1 MRSRARARRYM
12 APMTRTSLSLALI
25 APLAPL
31 ALIALLTAC
40 SGSADDSAP
49 APTFDA
55 NPPTEIGGDREAAVV
70 LPANYA
76 VDAEYPL
83 VILVHGYGVNAD
95 IQEVIFGLGQ
105 RVDDLGFILVKPE
118 GTVDSTGSQFWNATE
133 ECCDFGNTGVDDVA
147 YLSSLIDEARTLYPV
162 STVAFVGHSN
172 GGFMSYRLAC
182 EVPEKIDRIA
192 VLAGAVYK
200 DEADCAGTEPVS
212 VLHVHGTA
220 DATIAYDSD
229 PAHAGAVESIERWAT
244 KAGCAE
250 PPTALGTRDYLSGND
265 GEETTVSHWDGCA
278 TGTDIELWTAEGG
291 DHFMIDVTD
300 PWRDDLAG
308 WATR

>member
-1 MRSRARARRYM
+1 M

-147 YLSSLIDEARTLYPV
+147 YLSGLIDEARTLYPI

-172 GGFMSYRLAC
+172 GGFMSYRMAC

-200 DEADCAGTEPVS
+200 DEADCVGTQPVS
-212 VLHVHGTA
+212 VLHVHGTL
-220 DATIAYDSD
+220 DDSVAYESD
-229 PAHAGAVESIERWAT
+229 PGHAGAEESVERWAT
-244 KAGCAE
+244 KAGCTE
-250 PPTALGTRDYLSGND
+250 PPTVLGTRDYMSRVD
-265 GEETTVSHWDGCA
+265 GEETTVSQWEGCA
-278 TGTDIELWTAEGG
+278 SGTDIQLWSAVGA
-291 DHFMIDVTD
+291 DHTFLDSTD
-300 PWRDDLAG
+300 LWRDDVAV